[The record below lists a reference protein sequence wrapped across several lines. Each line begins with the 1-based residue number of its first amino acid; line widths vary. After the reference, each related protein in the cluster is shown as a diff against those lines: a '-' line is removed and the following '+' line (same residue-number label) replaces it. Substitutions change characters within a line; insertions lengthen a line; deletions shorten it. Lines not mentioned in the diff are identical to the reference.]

1 MDINQKITEELGV
14 KLWQVEAAVKL
25 IDEGNTIPFI
35 ARYRKE
41 ATGTL
46 DDEQLRKLY
55 ERLVYLRNLEEKKEQ
70 VKNFRPIDD
79 TFFEVLADDIGVC
92 QEMLRIIL
100 EDEKLIVK
108 DVIVQSSERNLYG
121 RSVRLDALCILG
133 DERECN
139 VELQRSN
146 KDHHLKRVRFNASSI
161 TVRDSQTGEKFEK
174 TIDLIVVYISEFDI
188 FKGGRVIYHVDSV
201 IRETQEKVDD
211 GLERVFVN
219 TAVKDGTTISE
230 YMGCFLQKEI
240 DNAKFPKLTNR
251 VHYLKH
257 EEGGV
262 NAVCEIMKKYSDEA
276 YKQGEEAGKEI
287 GKEIGQ
293 RQANIAAI
301 KNMIIRFQA
310 TKEVILEDYTE
321 SEYNTAIAELQSES
335 R

>member
-1 MDINQKITEELGV
+1 MQTVLKNLEGFYIIN
-14 KLWQVEAAVKL
+14 
-25 IDEGNTIPFI
+25 IDHSKSLFVYQE
-35 ARYRKE
+35 K
-41 ATGTL
+41 TGDKMT
-46 DDEQLRKLY
+46 
-55 ERLVYLRNLEEKKEQ
+55 LEEKKEQ

-133 DERECN
+133 NGKKCN
-139 VELQRSN
+139 VEVQRSN
-146 KDHHLKRVRFNASSI
+146 RDHHLKRVRFNASVI
-161 TVRDSQTGEKFEK
+161 AVRDSQTDDKFEE

-188 FKGGRVIYHVDSV
+188 FKRGRVIYHVDSV

-230 YMGCFLQKEI
+230 YMDCFLQKEI

-262 NAVCEIMKKYSDEA
+262 NAMCEVMEQYSKKA
-276 YKQGEEAGKEI
+276 VKKATK
-287 GKEIGQ
+287 
-293 RQANIAAI
+293 QANITAI
-301 KNMIIRFQA
+301 KNMLEFKIP
-310 TKEVILEDYTE
+310 KESILKKYTE

>member
-1 MDINQKITEELGV
+1 MTRKKQKT
-14 KLWQVEAAVKL
+14 
-25 IDEGNTIPFI
+25 
-35 ARYRKE
+35 RK
-41 ATGTL
+41 T
-46 DDEQLRKLY
+46 QKNRKKQQT
-55 ERLVYLRNLEEKKEQ
+55 LEEKIEQ

-121 RSVRLDALCILG
+121 RFVRLDALCILG
-133 DERECN
+133 NGKKCN
-139 VELQRSN
+139 VEVQRSN
-146 KDHHLKRVRFNASSI
+146 EDHHLKRVRFNASVI
-161 TVRDSQTGEKFEK
+161 TVRDSQTDDKFEE

-188 FKGGRVIYHVDSV
+188 FKRGRVIYHVDSV

-230 YMGCFLQKEI
+230 YMDCFLQKEI
-240 DNAKFPKLTNR
+240 DNGKFPKLTNR

-262 NAVCEIMKKYSDEA
+262 NAVCEIMRKYSEEVAEKA
-276 YKQGEEAGKEI
+276 YQQGEEA

-301 KNMIIRFQA
+301 KNMIIRFRA
-310 TKEVILEDYTE
+310 TKEIILEDYTE

>member
-1 MDINQKITEELGV
+1 MTRKKQKT
-14 KLWQVEAAVKL
+14 
-25 IDEGNTIPFI
+25 
-35 ARYRKE
+35 
-41 ATGTL
+41 
-46 DDEQLRKLY
+46 
-55 ERLVYLRNLEEKKEQ
+55 LEEKIEQ

-79 TFFEVLADDIGVC
+79 TFFEVMADDIGVC

-100 EDEKLIVK
+100 EHEKLIVK

-133 DERECN
+133 NGKKCN
-139 VELQRSN
+139 VEVQRSN
-146 KDHHLKRVRFNASSI
+146 KDHHLKRVRFNASVI
-161 TVRDSQTGEKFEK
+161 TVRDSQTDDKFEE

-188 FKGGRVIYHVDSV
+188 FKRGRVIYHVDSV
-201 IRETQEKVDD
+201 IRKTQEKVDD

-219 TAVKDGTTISE
+219 TTVKDETSISE
-230 YMGCFLQKEI
+230 YMGCFQQKAI
-240 DNAKFPKLTNR
+240 DNARFPKLTNR

-262 NAVCEIMKKYSDEA
+262 NAVCEIMRKYSEEVAEKA
-276 YKQGEEAGKEI
+276 YQQGEEA

-310 TKEVILEDYTE
+310 TKEIILEDYTE
-321 SEYNTAIAELQSES
+321 SEYNTAIAELQAKAK
-335 R
+335 